1 MAEIPAN
8 ARPIRHV
15 GCGEIIYYYTGDRES
30 LLYAELNSDCM
41 LYANGD
47 QVRYGDVLI
56 NKCPKCGGFLH
67 SNAPMTNLDMDGDTK
82 RTESLKNK
90 RAAYENS

>member
-8 ARPIRHV
+8 ARAIRHV

-30 LLYAELNSDCM
+30 LLYAELKSDCM

-47 QVRYGDVLI
+47 QVRHADALI
-56 NKCPKCGGFLH
+56 NKCPKCGGRLH
-67 SNAPMTNLDMDGDTK
+67 TDELMTNLDMDGDTK
-82 RTESLKNK
+82 RAEALKNK